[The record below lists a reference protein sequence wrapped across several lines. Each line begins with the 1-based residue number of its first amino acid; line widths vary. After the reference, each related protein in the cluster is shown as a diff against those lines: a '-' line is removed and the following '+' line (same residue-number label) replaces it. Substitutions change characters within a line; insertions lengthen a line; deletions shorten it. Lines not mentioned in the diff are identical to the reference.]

1 MLKIIIVYV
10 EDYRSHIYIYY
21 CYSLIVS
28 AKEGW
33 DLMERF
39 LLSLNFE
46 SIDKYYQGTDVLHQS
61 MKLVFSKTS
70 SERNEMGFF
79 QTS

>member
-1 MLKIIIVYV
+1 
-10 EDYRSHIYIYY
+10 
-21 CYSLIVS
+21 VS

-61 MKLVFSKTS
+61 MKFIFSKTS

>member
-1 MLKIIIVYV
+1 
-10 EDYRSHIYIYY
+10 
-21 CYSLIVS
+21 
-28 AKEGW
+28 
-33 DLMERF
+33 MERF

-46 SIDKYYQGTDVLHQS
+46 SIGKYYQGTDVLHQS